1 MSMQQPISEEE
12 QYRKAEVTAAGML
25 SRRPLSA
32 AMLEKKLLDK
42 DFLPEA
48 AAYAVERMRILHA
61 IDDHAY
67 AELLLRSYSRKGYGI
82 LRIRQEMRQ
91 RGVPNDIIAEILED
105 FEPDW
110 DMMKALLDR
119 KLRGDVS
126 DRKTREKA
134 MAALQRRGFTF
145 SQIRTVMEDYCAD
158 IADQETR

>member
-1 MSMQQPISEEE
+1 MQQPISEEE